1 MKITGVRTTPLR
13 VLFKTPYH
21 WALGVD
27 EGADVVLV
35 EVDTD
40 AGITGIGET
49 MGQPS
54 AAATLAMLDAAAPR
68 MVGEP
73 ASDIARLTTDA
84 RAAMMGCGATP
95 RYASQSVTGLD
106 MALWDVAG
114 KAVEQP
120 VHRLLGGA
128 VRDHVSYFAFPQ
140 GESSTALAAAAAAGA
155 AEGYPVIYFK
165 IGRGEDIDIANV
177 AAVRAAIGDRR
188 MRVDANESWDTLT
201 AIRMIRKLA
210 AYDVEFVEQPTPS
223 DSIAALAHVRA
234 AVDVPI
240 AADQCAYSPA
250 EVFEVCRRGAADVIV
265 LGLHETGGLL
275 RLRNAA
281 AVAEA
286 AGVNICLHGVYETGI
301 TTCAANQLAATLSNL
316 DDGNQIMWQLLT
328 EDIVA
333 SPDLTPLAGRLGII
347 DGPGLGFEL
356 DRDAVARAAERWR
369 ARSG

>member
-1 MKITGVRTTPLR
+1 MKITEVRTTPLH

-35 EVDTD
+35 EIETD
-40 AGITGIGET
+40 AGPIGIGES

-54 AAATLAMLDAAAPR
+54 ATAVLALVDAARPR
-68 MVGEP
+68 LVGEP
-73 ASDIARLTTDA
+73 AADIARLTGEA
-84 RAAMMGCGATP
+84 HAAMMGCGATP

-106 MALWDVAG
+106 MALWDLAG
-114 KAVEQP
+114 KATGQP

-140 GESSTALAAAAAAGA
+140 GETTAALVAEAAIGA
-155 AEGYPVIYFK
+155 AEDYPVIYFK
-165 IGRGEDIDIANV
+165 IGRGEDIDMANV
-177 AAVRAAIGDRR
+177 AAVREVIGDRR

-210 AYDVEFVEQPTPS
+210 PYGVEFVEQPTPS
-223 DSIAALAHVRA
+223 GSIAALAHVKA

-240 AADQCAYSPA
+240 AADQCVYSA
-250 EVFEVCRRGAADVIV
+250 SEAFEVCRRRAADVIV
-265 LGLHETGGLL
+265 LGLHETGGIGAF
-275 RLRNAA
+275 RNAA
-281 AVAEA
+281 AVAAA

-301 TTCAANQLAATLSNL
+301 TTCAANQAAATLPNL
-316 DDGNQIMWQLLT
+316 DDGNQIMWQLLS

-333 SPDLTPLAGRLGII
+333 SPDLTPRAGRLGIV
-347 DGPGLGFEL
+347 DGPGFGFEL

-369 ARSG
+369 RRSG

>member
-1 MKITGVRTTPLR
+1 MKITEVRTTPLH

-35 EVDTD
+35 EVETD
-40 AGITGIGET
+40 AGLTGIGES

-54 AAATLAMLDAAAPR
+54 AAAVLALIEAAAPR
-68 MVGEP
+68 LLGQP
-73 ASDIARLTTDA
+73 AADIARLTAEA
-84 RAAMMGCGATP
+84 RLAMMGCGATP

-114 KAVEQP
+114 KAVGQP

-128 VRDHVSYFAFPQ
+128 VRDHISYFAFPQ
-140 GESSTALAAAAAAGA
+140 GGTADELAAEAATAAKA
-155 AEGYPVIYFK
+155 GYPVIYFK
-165 IGRGEDIDIANV
+165 VGRGEAVDMANV
-177 AAVRAAIGDRR
+177 AAVREAIGERR
-188 MRVDANESWDTLT
+188 MRVDANESWDALS
-201 AIRMIRKLA
+201 AIRMIGKLA
-210 AYDVEFVEQPTPS
+210 PFDVEFVEQPTPS
-223 DSIAALAHVRA
+223 SSIAALAHVKA

-240 AADQCAYSPA
+240 AADQCAYSAA
-250 EVFEVCRRGAADVIV
+250 EVLEVCRLCAADLIV

-275 RLRNAA
+275 ALRSAA

-286 AGVNICLHGVYETGI
+286 AGINICLHGVYETGI
-301 TTCAANQLAATLSNL
+301 TTCAANQLAATLPNL

-333 SPDLTPLAGRLGII
+333 TPDLTPSAGRLGII

-356 DRDAVARAAERWR
+356 DRAAVARAADRWR
-369 ARSG
+369 TRTG